1 MSKAP
6 SFNRFAGLLPI
17 DVHDNGT
24 NSVKLTDT
32 LDSFVKAQVV
42 IYDQKSPRYTSID
55 TKVAVTLAT
64 LSFFCRRP
72 TILAVMEF
80 VNAIN
85 VGEESC
91 KSFSDI
97 SSSAIT
103 QHDSSKENVVDSQ
116 LFETADLPAVK
127 GLLGK
132 GKSRIMF
139 GLTLNMAR
147 AQILLMKEDG
157 SKLATLSQDNF
168 LTDINVCCFHQ
179 L

>member
-1 MSKAP
+1 
-6 SFNRFAGLLPI
+6 
-17 DVHDNGT
+17 
-24 NSVKLTDT
+24 
-32 LDSFVKAQVV
+32 
-42 IYDQKSPRYTSID
+42 
-55 TKVAVTLAT
+55 
-64 LSFFCRRP
+64 
-72 TILAVMEF
+72 MEF